1 MTLDFKQDFEED
13 NLDDK
18 AIAKIYFTQTINGIF
33 AYLAAYLLVTI
44 LYQLASLIAGSAFSM
59 GGTWFY
65 YLVEMEP
72 LDGHWKRKAIV
83 ASYAAGPIIALT
95 MAVLALVLYFNI
107 FKYKSGIIKLL
118 LVWIFIHGI
127 NMSLGN
133 VVVGAVLNYLKFTNT
148 FRGAGH
154 ALVWGRIEG
163 ITLMVTAISALV
175 IQLVAGFMSFSII
188 LQTALSRRLLFG
200 GSGARFKYLVT
211 AVLIP
216 WMVGTMVLLL
226 VKIPHVEPFD
236 LLLFA
241 ILGTIVIAI
250 LSLYGFNTALYMSK
264 NDWKMQTFPSV
275 TLVVMALS
283 LLAFYRIILGIGIP
297 F

>member
-1 MTLDFKQDFEED
+1 MTLDFKQDFDED

-18 AIAKIYFTQTINGIF
+18 AVAKIYFTQAINGIF
-33 AYLAAYLLVTI
+33 AYVAAYLLVTI
-44 LYQLASLIAGSAFSM
+44 FYQLASLIAGSTFSM

-65 YLVEMEP
+65 YLVEMDP

-83 ASYAAGPIIALT
+83 ASYAAGPITALVL
-95 MAVLALVLYFNI
+95 AVLALVFYFNI

-127 NMSLGN
+127 NLSLGN

-163 ITLMVTAISALV
+163 LTLMVTAGSALV

-226 VKIPHVEPFD
+226 IKIPHVEPFD

-264 NDWKMQTFPSV
+264 NDWKIQTFPSV
-275 TLVVMALS
+275 KLIVLAVG
-283 LLAFYRIILGIGIP
+283 LLAFYRIILGVGIP